1 MPDDSLSAPSPEPP
15 PEPSLELWT
24 AVDTFLTN
32 ALLAPDPVLDAVL
45 EAHAKGN
52 LPPIAVTPAQGK
64 FLHLLARIMG
74 AKQILEIGTLAGY
87 STIWLA
93 RALPPEGKLIT
104 LEFKREHAAIAREN
118 FQRAGLARQI
128 ELLEGPA
135 LDSLPKVA
143 AAHPA
148 PFDLIF
154 IDADKKNNPRYFEWA
169 LKLSRPG
176 TVIIVDNVIRDG
188 QILDPNSK
196 DSDIQG
202 TRALF
207 ELLHNEPR
215 VSAIAVPVADSKGY
229 DGFALALVL

>member
-1 MPDDSLSAPSPEPP
+1 MLLSMKGFRRSAAAALALMLIAAPGGVGFGLSA
-15 PEPSLELWT
+15 
-24 AVDTFLTN
+24 
-32 ALLAPDPVLDAVL
+32 
-45 EAHAKGN
+45 
-52 LPPIAVTPAQGK
+52 
-64 FLHLLARIMG
+64 
-74 AKQILEIGTLAGY
+74 TL
-87 STIWLA
+87 
-93 RALPPEGKLIT
+93 
-104 LEFKREHAAIAREN
+104 
-118 FQRAGLARQI
+118 
-128 ELLEGPA
+128 
-135 LDSLPKVA
+135 A